1 MFDIQAFEDAGFT
14 KQLTEDEWRK
24 RNDSM
29 ATFLTRQRRD
39 GLPGDV
45 RIDYILERRGVRVT
59 VEQNTQTQAPYGI
72 ETVVHYPQ
80 VAVVSH
86 ESTVQQVSCD
96 ASDTELILAVVDDL
110 EMRLEERQ
118 VLPATD
124 TPPPP

>member
-1 MFDIQAFEDAGFT
+1 
-14 KQLTEDEWRK
+14 
-24 RNDSM
+24 M